1 MVDVTQDDSGCVKSF
16 KRCYAA
22 AFDVD
27 AQTACSDAFDKCLG
41 PSAAVTF
48 NEEIHSSYEAHDDT
62 TSGLTTFKEPTA
74 TNSPRN
80 CFTEFKRCLAAA
92 NDVDAQTACG
102 DAFDKCLGPSAAVTF
117 NEETHSSYEA
127 HVDTTADLN
136 NEGADVMVDVTQEV
150 HKFHKY
156 SCIEILKRCLAAAID
171 VDAQSACRGAYSK
184 CVAPKAAV
192 TFHEEIHG
200 SNEAQYDTTTSDL
213 NTKGYGLR
221 GNFLKND

>member
-1 MVDVTQDDSGCVKSF
+1 MKCNEQLHTCVNNALNDISKLDACFTAFTDCLPHVSGQGN
-16 KRCYAA
+16 
-22 AFDVD
+22 DI
-27 AQTACSDAFDKCLG
+27 
-41 PSAAVTF
+41 PPPPPM
-48 NEEIHSSYEAHDDT
+48 
-62 TSGLTTFKEPTA
+62 TSTIEEPTA
-74 TNSPRN
+74 TTDPEDCFNDYRSCLQNASTFEGRN
-80 CFTEFKRCLAAA
+80 GCRSRFRS
-92 NDVDAQTACG
+92 
-102 DAFDKCLGPSAAVTF
+102 CLGPPGAEVEL
-117 NEETHSSYEA
+117 NEEIDNNNEA
-127 HVDTTADLN
+127 HVDTTTDLN